1 MTVKSQD
8 DCPKCRE
15 HRSNE
20 VLTSTIDELAKVKKE
35 RDDYYMAL
43 MQISYQTSAFGG
55 DKEDMETAL
64 LDIEDICNWTLRPE
78 EMKKIYEELDK

>member
-8 DCPKCRE
+8 DLGQRG
-15 HRSNE
+15 RSVD

-43 MQISYQTSAFGG
+43 MQISYQTSALGG